1 MPCRLAA
8 HSMNGAPM
16 IKNDRKSSALTAM
29 DLAVVARWCQ
39 TRRCRT
45 RMAAGLRSVL
55 VIETL
60 SQHTAWQRLALA
72 KLGNLYRLSD
82 EWGDTLAEASS
93 LSVVLDAVDGGVATP
108 LHTPLMQVA
117 ATTPVIFA

>member
-1 MPCRLAA
+1 
-8 HSMNGAPM
+8 MNGIPM
-16 IKNDRKSSALTAM
+16 IKNDRNSPTPLTAL

-39 TRRCRT
+39 ARRCRT
-45 RMAAGLRSVL
+45 RLARGTRSVL

-60 SQHTAWQRLALA
+60 SPHIAWQRLTLA
-72 KLGNLYRLSD
+72 RLGSLYRLSD

-108 LHTPLMQVA
+108 LPPQAQLAPPETS
-117 ATTPVIFA
+117 PVIFA